1 MATPIATTRWN
12 DLLNLFDT
20 LSALHE
26 QLLTLIRTKIEAMRK
41 NDVPAMQDLTDQEHR
56 LAGRIQDRE
65 GFRRQ
70 LMDSIGRE
78 AGWAAGAARV
88 MPVSQLANHLPE
100 LQREVLLEKAGA
112 LRRIISR
119 VADANRL
126 AAAVGGAGIQ
136 DGLGGRGARPDV
148 VPAGQALLKVAV
160 GEQVF
165 ARLDQGAGNEKCS
178 RRNDQS
184 HGLSPSYATL

>member
-126 AAAVGGAGIQ
+126 AARISRGVLDHLHWVFAAVRSGEDRPVGYSGTGALVTQAKTTIFEAVG
-136 DGLGGRGARPDV
+136 
-148 VPAGQALLKVAV
+148 
-160 GEQVF
+160 
-165 ARLDQGAGNEKCS
+165 
-178 RRNDQS
+178 
-184 HGLSPSYATL
+184 